1 MDQISLAI
9 NGIRVSCTPGTSILE
24 AAEKNGIKIPK
35 LCYHT
40 DLEPFGACR
49 LCLVEDEKSGR
60 VMASCVTPVA
70 PNMQI
75 VTDSPPVIR
84 HRKNIVRMMIA
95 EHPESCIV
103 CSKGNRCQLRQIAAQ
118 MGIGETGLYPMP
130 NTKPLEM
137 ENPFIVRDLSKCIL
151 CGKCIRADHEL
162 VAAGAIDYNLRGFK
176 SRPATLHDLAL
187 EHSNCTF
194 CGTCVS
200 ICPTGALAVRDT
212 RYVGTPEREEYTTC
226 GFCGVGCSLLMG
238 VFDDR
243 VVEINPGSLH
253 GSVNEATLCV
263 RGHFAHDFLNARAR
277 LTQPMIRKGD
287 QLQPVSWDEALS
299 TIARRLGEI
308 KKNDGPQSI
317 GLFGSSKCTNEEN
330 YLFQKMARAILGTN
344 NVDNGGYLAGR
355 SALRVIHERTD
366 GGCRINPLEN
376 LADAESILV
385 LGADP
390 AQSAPVLS
398 YAIKRAAKGG
408 TPLIVVD
415 PRKTDLTPLS
425 SLWVHISP
433 NKDCEWINS
442 LAAILWKKFGHD
454 TAFIERFTEGFGPYS
469 DALSSFNPE
478 RLCLAT
484 GTDMASLERAA
495 ELLKGKKIAIVVGH
509 GITQQRSGAQ
519 TMEALLNLSLMTGS
533 MGTKTGGLYVIARES
548 NEVGAWDMGT
558 VPNALPGRLPLSNTD
573 SRKEWERSWNVKISP
588 DQGLNVIR
596 MIEESEKRNLKAL
609 YIMGENPL
617 RSLPQGHRVM
627 GSLENLDFLV
637 VQDILHNETTQIADV
652 VLPGAA
658 FCEKDGSFTNMEGRI
673 ACLRE
678 VVPPPGDS
686 KPDWE
691 ILDLLAARMGHE
703 KHYGSFDKIRAEMTR
718 SIALYADL
726 KENTG
731 TGFSWIKETS
741 KRRLFSSNGEGSLI
755 PFSSLG
761 PVETEVSD
769 DAYPFTAILGS
780 QRFHLGS
787 GTRTTH
793 SDRIRDFGL
802 KGEVELSPQDGA
814 AMNLKNGDTV
824 QVQSREGAITREIR
838 LKKGLRPG
846 LVFIPTAFHEND
858 AINLL
863 GLTPLE
869 DTQSQGLKT
878 CQVKVQK
885 VQDPEIVNYS
895 TT

>member
-1 MDQISLAI
+1 MEEISLTI
-9 NGIRVSCTPGTSILE
+9 NGKRVSCKPGTSILE
-24 AAEKNGIKIPK
+24 TAEKNGIKIPK
-35 LCYHT
+35 LCYHP
-40 DLEPFGACR
+40 DLKPFGACR

-60 VMASCVTPVA
+60 VMASCVTPAA
-70 PNMQI
+70 PNMEI
-75 VTDSPPVIR
+75 VTDSPRVIK

-118 MGIGETGLYPMP
+118 MGIGETDLYPIP
-130 NTKPLEM
+130 NYKQLEV

-162 VAAGAIDYNLRGFK
+162 VVVGAIDYNLRGFK

-187 EHSNCTF
+187 EHSDCTF

-200 ICPTGALAVRDT
+200 ICPTGALAVRDR

-238 VFDDR
+238 IFDDR
-243 VVEINPGSLH
+243 IVDINPASLH
-253 GSVNEATLCV
+253 GSVNRATLCV

-287 QLQPVSWDEALS
+287 QLEPVSWDEALDA
-299 TIARRLGEI
+299 IANRLGDI

-344 NVDNGGYLAGR
+344 NVDNGGCLAGR

-366 GGCRINPLEN
+366 GGCRINPIDN
-376 LADAESILV
+376 LDGAESILV

-398 YAIKRAAKGG
+398 YAIRKAAKGG

-425 SLWVHISP
+425 SLWVPISP

-454 TAFIERFTEGFGPYS
+454 TAFIERFTEGFAPYS
-469 DALSSFNPE
+469 EALSSFNPE

-495 ELLKGKKIAIVVGH
+495 ELLKGKKIAVIVGH
-509 GITQQRSGAQ
+509 GITQQKSGAQ

-533 MGTKTGGLYVIARES
+533 IGNKAGGLYVIAKES

-558 VPNALPGRLPLSNTD
+558 VPDALPGRLPLSD
-573 SRKEWERSWNVKISP
+573 VDARKGWERSWNVKISP
-588 DQGLNVIR
+588 DQGLDLIR
-596 MIEESEKRNLKAL
+596 MIEESEKGNLKAL

-617 RSLPQGHRVM
+617 RSLPQGNRVM
-627 GSLENLDFLV
+627 EAMKNLDFLV
-637 VQDILHNETTQIADV
+637 VQDILHNETTRIADV

-673 ACLRE
+673 QTFSR
-678 VVPPPGDS
+678 VVPAPGES

-691 ILDLLAARMGHE
+691 ILNLLATKMGHE
-703 KHYGSFDKIRAEMTR
+703 KRYASLDEIRAEITR
-718 SIALYADL
+718 SLALYADL
-726 KENTG
+726 KENRG
-731 TGFSWIKETS
+731 NGFSWIKETS
-741 KRRLFSSNGEGSLI
+741 KQRLFSPNGEGTMIL
-755 PFSSLG
+755 FSSLK
-761 PVETEVSD
+761 PVETEISD
-769 DAYPFTAILGS
+769 DEYPFTAILGS

-787 GTRTTH
+787 GTRTEH

-802 KGEVELSPQDGA
+802 KGEVGLSPEDGA
-814 AMNLKNGDTV
+814 TMNLKSGDKIH
-824 QVQSREGAITREIR
+824 VQSREGALTREVR
-838 LKKGLRPG
+838 LEKGLRPG
-846 LVFIPTAFHEND
+846 LLFIPIGFHGND
-858 AINLL
+858 AMNLL
-863 GLTPLE
+863 GLTRLE
-869 DTQSQGLKT
+869 DRESHGFKT
-878 CQVKVQK
+878 CRVTVRKV
-885 VQDPEIVNYS
+885 
-895 TT
+895 